1 MLIKEMSDRTEF
13 TGFYLLKS
21 ATLKSTADQRHYLDL
36 VIADAT
42 GEIPLKFWD
51 ISEMDKETYFSGM
64 IVKVQGTVSLYRE
77 KLQAKVVRMRAASD
91 QDGYAISD
99 FVKSAPVP
107 PADLLAIIEHT
118 ISEFHHP
125 KVKKIV
131 NFCVGRVREQLM
143 SYPAGKS
150 VHHAYY
156 AGLAYHIVRM
166 LEIADFLCKQRP
178 FLNQDLLKA
187 GILLHDLCKVEE
199 FEGGEQG
206 IVTEYTVRGNLLGH
220 ISIVNNWISEA
231 AITYSIPTHDPVVT
245 SLQHLVL
252 SHHGKLEYGSPV
264 LPQLPEA
271 IALAQI
277 DLMDSR
283 LQAVEDALMGNTEEC
298 ITSLRAIEGGRV
310 YRLTWDEEQE
320 KVGG

>member
-1 MLIKEMSDRTEF
+1 MEIKDFMDRNEF
-13 TGFYLLKS
+13 VGFYLLKQ
-21 ATLKSTADQRHYLDL
+21 AVVKQTADQRNFLDMT
-36 VIADAT
+36 ISDTT

-51 ISEMDKETYFSGM
+51 ISDIDKETFFSGM
-64 IVKVQGTVSLYRE
+64 VVKVQGMVSLYRD
-77 KLQAKVVRMRAASD
+77 KLQAKVIRIRPA
-91 QDGYAISD
+91 QDEDGFTVSD

-107 PADLLAIIEHT
+107 PADLLAIIEQT
-118 ISEFHHP
+118 ISEIRNP
-125 KVKKIV
+125 KIKAVV
-131 NFCVGRVREQLM
+131 AFCVGRVREQLM

-150 VHHAYY
+150 IHHAYY

-199 FEGGEQG
+199 FDGGEQG

-220 ISIVNNWISEA
+220 ISIVNNWIYEA
-231 AITYSIPTHDPVVT
+231 ALTLGLETGDTTVSA
-245 SLQHLVL
+245 LQHLVL

-271 IALAQI
+271 IALSQI
-277 DLMDSR
+277 DMLDSR
-283 LQAVEDALMGNTEEC
+283 LQAVEDAMENTTEEC

-310 YRLTWDEEQE
+310 YRLSWDEE
-320 KVGG
+320 

>member
-1 MLIKEMSDRTEF
+1 MLIKDMADRNEF
-13 TGFYLLKS
+13 IGFYLLKN
-21 ATLKSTADQRHYLDL
+21 ATLKQTADQRYYLDL
-36 VIADAT
+36 IIADTT
-42 GEIPLKFWD
+42 GEMPLKFWD
-51 ISEMDKETYFSGM
+51 ISDLDKETYFSGM
-64 IVKVQGTVSLYRE
+64 VVKVQGTVSLYRE
-77 KLQAKVVRMRAASD
+77 KLQAKVTRIRPAKEE
-91 QDGYAISD
+91 DGQVVSD
-99 FVKSAPVP
+99 FVKTAPVP
-107 PADLLAIIEHT
+107 PADLLAIIDHT
-118 ISEFHHP
+118 VAGLRNS
-125 KVKKIV
+125 KVKSV
-131 NFCVGRVREQLM
+131 VEYCVGRVREQLM

-166 LEIADFLCKQRP
+166 LELADFLIKQRP
-178 FLNQDLLKA
+178 FLNADLLKA
-187 GILLHDLCKVEE
+187 GILLHDLCKIEE

-220 ISIVNNWISEA
+220 ISIVNNWICEA
-231 AITYSIPTHDPVVT
+231 AMNFSLDLHDPVIV

-283 LQAVEDALMGNTEEC
+283 LQAVEDALSESSEDC
-298 ITSLRAIEGGRV
+298 VTSLRAIEGGRV
-310 YRLTWDEEQE
+310 YRLAWDEE
-320 KVGG
+320 

>member
-1 MLIKEMSDRTEF
+1 MLIKDMSDRNEF
-13 TGFYLLKS
+13 IGFYLLKN
-21 ATLKSTADQRHYLDL
+21 AMLKQTADQRYYLDL
-36 VIADAT
+36 IIADTT
-42 GEIPLKFWD
+42 GEMPLKYWD
-51 ISEMDKETYFSGM
+51 ISDMDKETFFSGM
-64 IVKVQGTVSLYRE
+64 VVKVQGTVSLYRE
-77 KLQAKVVRMRAASD
+77 KLQAKVIRIRPATEE
-91 QDGYAISD
+91 DGQVVSD
-99 FVKSAPVP
+99 FVKTAPVP
-107 PADLLAIIEHT
+107 PVDLLATIDHT
-118 ISEFHHP
+118 VARLHNP
-125 KVKKIV
+125 KVQRV
-131 NFCVGRVREQLM
+131 VEYCVGRVREQLM

-156 AGLAYHIVRM
+156 AGLAYHMVRM
-166 LEIADFLCKQRP
+166 LELADFLVKQRP
-178 FLNQDLLKA
+178 FLNEDLLKA

-220 ISIVNNWISEA
+220 ISIVNNWIYEA
-231 AITYSIPTHDPVVT
+231 ALTYSFDPHDPVIV

-283 LQAVEDALMGNTEEC
+283 LQAVEDALSASSEDC
-298 ITSLRAIEGGRV
+298 VTSLKAIEGGRV
-310 YRLTWDEEQE
+310 YRLAWDEE
-320 KVGG
+320 